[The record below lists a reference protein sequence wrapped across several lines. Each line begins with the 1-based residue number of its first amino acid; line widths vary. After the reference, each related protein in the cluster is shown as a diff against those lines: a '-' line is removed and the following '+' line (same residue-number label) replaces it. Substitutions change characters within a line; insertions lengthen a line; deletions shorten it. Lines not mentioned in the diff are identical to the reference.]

1 MFCPAFCC
9 LRVYAVMC
17 IYIYVNVV
25 FISLQLFY
33 IKFIQIT
40 SYYVIILYYFILHY
54 ILFLIYYLLAIYSKV
69 AMVRLNWRGAL
80 ATRQFLKRA
89 LWERLIVEVAIPWNI
104 CFNLIYIFFGFMLM
118 SGIDRTRSWLEDFF
132 FLFLLDICFHF
143 LRSDFRVLLLLNCL
157 LWYTLISFFLI
168 FLRFGWNISLT
179 KK

>member
-1 MFCPAFCC
+1 MFS
-9 LRVYAVMC
+9 LVYN
-17 IYIYVNVV
+17 Y
-25 FISLQLFY
+25 FTLL
-33 IKFIQIT
+33 FIQIT
-40 SYYVIILYYFILHY
+40 LYYVIILYFFILHY
-54 ILFLIYYLLAIYSKV
+54 ILFLIYYLLSKV

-89 LWERLIVEVAIPWNI
+89 LWERLMVEVAIPWNI

-132 FLFLLDICFHF
+132 LFLLDICFHF

-157 LWYTLISFFLI
+157 LSYTLISFFLI
-168 FLRFGWNISLT
+168 FIRFGWDMSLT

>member
-1 MFCPAFCC
+1 MFS
-9 LRVYAVMC
+9 LVYN
-17 IYIYVNVV
+17 Y
-25 FISLQLFY
+25 FTLL
-33 IKFIQIT
+33 FIQIT
-40 SYYVIILYYFILHY
+40 LYYVIILYFFILHY
-54 ILFLIYYLLAIYSKV
+54 ILFLIYYLLSKV

-89 LWERLIVEVAIPWNI
+89 LWERLMVEVAIPWNI

-132 FLFLLDICFHF
+132 LFLLDICFHF

-157 LWYTLISFFLI
+157 LWYSLISFFLI
-168 FLRFGWNISLT
+168 FLRFGWDMSLT